1 MAFPNDNAYP
11 QDLPIW
17 RLDGHQ
23 LTAGDRI
30 QATPYEQGEDRHRE
44 IRTFTPWL
52 ASVSTVLET
61 QAQLDRLEEWYEAD
75 IQGGTLP
82 FDTQVAGLNGL
93 LLQWWAARFLGPYR
107 FEAYGIGIYTVTAE
121 LILLEGPYDAENL
134 PPGSSPGDPPRVA
147 PSLSARLIGDGSITA
162 RLSAGSLTAW
172 MDGEGD
178 LHFISSNSMSARLV
192 GDGEIEAEQ
201 EEEITDLLLLDGAIG
216 YLLLEGGTDRI
227 ILEP

>member
-1 MAFPNDNAYP
+1 MAFPNDHAYP
-11 QDLPIW
+11 QDLPLW

-61 QAQLDRLEEWYEAD
+61 QAQLDRLEEWYETD
-75 IQGGTLP
+75 IQGGSLP

-93 LLQWWAARFLGPYR
+93 LTQWWAARFVGPYR

-121 LILLEGPYDAENL
+121 LILLDGPYDADNL
-134 PPGSSPGDPPRVA
+134 PPGYDPGDPPRIA
-147 PSLSARLIGDGSITA
+147 PSLHGRSYRDSEATA
-162 RLSAGSLTAW
+162 RMSSVGMSGRTDRDSELWAISTNTMYGRSERDTTLTAVVA
-172 MDGEGD
+172 
-178 LHFISSNSMSARLV
+178 S
-192 GDGEIEAEQ
+192 
-201 EEEITDLLLLDGAIG
+201 DLLLLDGSIG
-216 YLLLEGGTDRI
+216 YLLLEGGTDRM